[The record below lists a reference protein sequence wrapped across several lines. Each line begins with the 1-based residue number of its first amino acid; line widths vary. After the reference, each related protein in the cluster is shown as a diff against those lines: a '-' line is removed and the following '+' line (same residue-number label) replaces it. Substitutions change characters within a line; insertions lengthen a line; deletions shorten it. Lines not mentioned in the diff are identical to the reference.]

1 MIRLF
6 ALYLLYLFQKI
17 RYLGRVNLVGFSII
31 LAFRNSS
38 ISIGKGSGLCSTP
51 VYNLL
56 GMYQR
61 TILVARH
68 GGTIHIG
75 ENVGI
80 SGSTIYAMKEIRI
93 GNNTFIGA
101 NCKIV
106 DNDFHAFEPGLNFTT
121 DPLHLKMKPV
131 SIGENC
137 FVGMNSII
145 LKGTVIGK
153 NSIIGAGSVVCG
165 KFPENVVIAGNP
177 ARIIKYRGIDSKE

>member
-1 MIRLF
+1 MIRLLV
-6 ALYLLYLFQKI
+6 LYLLYWIQKI
-17 RYLGRVNLVGFSII
+17 RYLGRVKLDGFTII
-31 LAFRNSS
+31 LSFRNSS
-38 ISIGKGSGLCSTP
+38 ISIGKGSRFRSTP

-68 GGTIHIG
+68 GGTLYIG
-75 ENVGI
+75 KNVGM
-80 SGSTIYAMKEIRI
+80 SGSTIYAMKEIWI
-93 GNNTFIGA
+93 GDNTCIGA

-106 DNDFHAFEPGLNFTT
+106 DNDFHSFDPGLNFTT

-131 SIGENC
+131 LIGENC
-137 FVGMNSII
+137 FIGMNSIV
-145 LKGTVIGK
+145 LKGTTIGK
-153 NSIIGAGSVVCG
+153 NSIVGAGSVVCG

>member
-38 ISIGKGSGLCSTP
+38 ILIGKGSGLCSTP

-106 DNDFHAFEPGLNFTT
+106 DNDFHAFEPGLNF
-121 DPLHLKMKPV
+121 K
-131 SIGENC
+131 IGRAH
-137 FVGMNSII
+137 V
-145 LKGTVIGK
+145 
-153 NSIIGAGSVVCG
+153 
-165 KFPENVVIAGNP
+165 
-177 ARIIKYRGIDSKE
+177 

>member
-17 RYLGRVNLVGFSII
+17 RYLGRVNLVGFS
-31 LAFRNSS
+31 NSS

-177 ARIIKYRGIDSKE
+177 ARIIKYRSIDSKE

>member
-106 DNDFHAFEPGLNFTT
+106 DNDFHAFEPVL
-121 DPLHLKMKPV
+121 
-131 SIGENC
+131 
-137 FVGMNSII
+137 
-145 LKGTVIGK
+145 
-153 NSIIGAGSVVCG
+153 
-165 KFPENVVIAGNP
+165 
-177 ARIIKYRGIDSKE
+177 

>member
-75 ENVGI
+75 GKCR
-80 SGSTIYAMKEIRI
+80 YIRLH
-93 GNNTFIGA
+93 
-101 NCKIV
+101 
-106 DNDFHAFEPGLNFTT
+106 DLRYERDT
-121 DPLHLKMKPV
+121 DRK
-131 SIGENC
+131 
-137 FVGMNSII
+137 
-145 LKGTVIGK
+145 
-153 NSIIGAGSVVCG
+153 
-165 KFPENVVIAGNP
+165 
-177 ARIIKYRGIDSKE
+177 